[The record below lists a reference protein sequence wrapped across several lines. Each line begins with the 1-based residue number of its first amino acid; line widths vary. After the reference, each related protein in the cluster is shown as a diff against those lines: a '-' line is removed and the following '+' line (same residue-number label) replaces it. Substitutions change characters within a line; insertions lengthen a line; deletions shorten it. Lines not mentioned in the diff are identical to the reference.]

1 MMLNKPKPMRKFT
14 ILVLSLLI
22 YSCNNDDDKQVI
34 RSDVFD
40 VNTSVADVPDG
51 QTGVISG
58 TNFSGQGAQ
67 TNLNNTTVLINGL
80 VIMDDLAVNG
90 LVEVPSGDTL
100 IVNGDLQVSGGGQLI
115 VEGVLITDNLTQ
127 IGEINLSGAQ
137 ITVNGKY
144 TVAGGVSLEL
154 SETYLKVNEFVLI
167 GNISADY
174 TLKYSLISAIGTKYF
189 NRAGGT
195 KICGNVLF
203 TTSNNQGTYQ
213 EVPNQ
218 YLLGEGESLP
228 LIYEDALYRYLD
240 NCQ

>member
-1 MMLNKPKPMRKFT
+1 MLNKPKPMRKFT

-34 RSDVFD
+34 RSDVFL

-51 QTGVISG
+51 QTGIISG
-58 TNFSGQGAQ
+58 TNFLGQGAQ
-67 TNLNNTTVLINGL
+67 TNLYNTIVLIDG
-80 VIMDDLAVNG
+80 VVVMDDLAVNG

-100 IVNGDLQVSGGGQLI
+100 IVNGDLQVSGGGKLI
-115 VEGVLITDNLTQ
+115 VEGVLITNNFTQ
-127 IGEINLSGAQ
+127 IGEIDLSGAQ
-137 ITVNGKY
+137 VTVNGKY

-154 SETYLKVNEFVLI
+154 SKTYLKVNEFVLI
-167 GNISADY
+167 GNISADDN
-174 TLKYSLISAIGTKYF
+174 LRYSVISSIGVKYF

-213 EVPNQ
+213 EVPQQ
-218 YLLGEGESLP
+218 YLLKEDESLS
-228 LIYEDALYRYLD
+228 LIYEGELYRYLD
-240 NCQ
+240 NCN